1 VITVPD
7 KIKRS
12 GAVAARLSSDTFWM
26 AALLVVM
33 ISKIG
38 NWVQALNGL
47 PLVKITFAIT
57 LITTLRAGKLPSPIR
72 ALSLH
77 LARPAIA
84 FQLLSMISILF
95 SIYKSQ
101 TLIDMQSSVIYLI
114 AIVLLVKIT
123 ESVQDLARLLKALA
137 IAGVLLAA
145 GTLIQFAGG
154 RANMEAW
161 NSNDI
166 AYALVT
172 LLPLVLAQRS
182 GRSRLARLVVY
193 GVALLM
199 VIATFLTGSR
209 GGIVGLGVVVAALS
223 MFPLDADKQGQLRRF
238 NPGGALLRIV
248 PMLAIGLLVWTH
260 LPAETTERIA
270 TLEDLKGDYN
280 LSPTIEASRTLI
292 WRRDV
297 GFALRRPIGYGMGT
311 SETVD
316 GVLGKGQWRAAHN
329 SLVQVFV
336 ELGVLGL
343 VIYLTAYYRAWRGL
357 AAVLARHRQQLPSF
371 ETAGLAVHAR
381 ALSIALAGNFA
392 AGFFLSQAYSALLW
406 MLIAVCAALVRLGTP
421 AYGVAVG
428 ARVLSAAPGG
438 EIAAK

>member
-1 VITVPD
+1 VITAPERVRLP
-7 KIKRS
+7 
-12 GAVAARLSSDTFWM
+12 GATAARLSSDTFWM

-33 ISKIG
+33 ISKVG
-38 NWVQALNGL
+38 DWVQALSGL

-57 LITTLRAGKLPSPIR
+57 LIVTLRAGKLPSPIR
-72 ALSLH
+72 ALSLRV
-77 LARPAIA
+77 ARPAIA
-84 FQLLSMISILF
+84 FQLLSMVSILF

-114 AIVLLVKIT
+114 AIVLVVKIT
-123 ESVQDLARLLKALA
+123 ESVTDLTRLFKGLAL
-137 IAGVLLAA
+137 AGVLLAA
-145 GTLIQFAGG
+145 GTLLNFAGG

-172 LLPLVLAQRS
+172 LLPLVLAQRAD
-182 GRSRLARLVVY
+182 RSRLARLAVY

-209 GGIVGLGVVVAALS
+209 GGIVGLAVVVAALS
-223 MFPLDADKQGQLRRF
+223 MFPLGADKQGQLRRF
-238 NPGGALLRIV
+238 NPGRALLRIV
-248 PMLAIGLLVWTH
+248 PMLAIGLLVWAH

-297 GFALRRPIGYGMGT
+297 GFAIQRPIGYGMGT

-316 GVLGKGQWRAAHN
+316 GILGKGQYRAAHN

-343 VIYLTAYYRAWRGL
+343 IIYLSAYYRAWRGL
-357 AAVLARHRQQLPSF
+357 AAVQAAHRQRPTPQ
-371 ETAGLAVHAR
+371 TAGLAVYAR

-392 AGFFLSQAYSALLW
+392 AGFFLSQAYSGLLW
-406 MLIAVCAALVRLGTP
+406 MLIAVCAALVRLGAP
-421 AYGVAVG
+421 AYGVIANRY
-428 ARVLSAAPGG
+428 AIRPAAGS
-438 EIAAK
+438 ETATR